1 MLRGRPGRI
10 CRTDAPTH
18 YKRTPSAGVAVAVP
32 RCYRLMLSHDP
43 VMMGALAS
51 LFAGAATGLGALP
64 LLGLA
69 RLDARRENA
78 VLGFAAGVMLT
89 AAFYSLILPAVD
101 AHSASEGPRL
111 LSAFYVGLS
120 VMAGAGL
127 LALLDHILPEA
138 AAFRPANEDL
148 AAGRARQ
155 LWMLVLAMTLHNIPE
170 GMAVGIG
177 FADGQQERGIS
188 TAIGIGVQNIP
199 EGMAVA
205 GAMLLLGQGRR
216 RAIMI
221 ALASGLVEPVAGTLA
236 AAVVAE
242 ARSLLPWG
250 LGLAAGA
257 MVHIVVSQILP
268 DCARRTDTRSTTP
281 AFLVGLGTMMILD
294 LGLQ

>member
-1 MLRGRPGRI
+1 
-10 CRTDAPTH
+10 
-18 YKRTPSAGVAVAVP
+18 
-32 RCYRLMLSHDP
+32 MLSHDP

-51 LFAGAATGLGALP
+51 LLAGAATGVGALP

-89 AAFYSLILPAVD
+89 AAFYSLILPAVH

-127 LALLDHILPEA
+127 LELLDHILPEA
-138 AAFRPANEDL
+138 AAFRPSNENM

-155 LWMLVLAMTLHNIPE
+155 LWLLVLAMTLHNVPE

-177 FADGQQERGIS
+177 FADGHEQRGLS
-188 TAIGIGVQNIP
+188 TAIGIGIQNVP
-199 EGMAVA
+199 EGMAVG
-205 GAMLLLGQGRR
+205 GAMLVLGKGRL
-216 RAIMI
+216 RAVLI
-221 ALASGLVEPVAGTLA
+221 AFASGLVEPLAGTLA
-236 AAVVAE
+236 AAIVAE

-257 MVHIVVSQILP
+257 MTHIVVSQILP
-268 DCARRTDTRSTTP
+268 DCARRTDARSTTP
-281 AFLVGLGTMMILD
+281 AFLVGLCSMMILD